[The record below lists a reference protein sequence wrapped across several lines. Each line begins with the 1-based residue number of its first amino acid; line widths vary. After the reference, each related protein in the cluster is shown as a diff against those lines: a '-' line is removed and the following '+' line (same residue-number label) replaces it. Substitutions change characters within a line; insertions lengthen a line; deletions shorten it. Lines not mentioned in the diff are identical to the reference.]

1 MLEFIIFPPIYFT
14 KPQKMKKGPILQTR
28 LFNLVKISSPNL
40 KKKVKELKSLKKKSH
55 VVQCS
60 SCSAYLTYSIHWYAL
75 SFLPGGFEI
84 LNIFGNPGGSND
96 TRLTAKKCIF
106 SFTTGF
112 FCKKKSIPFLR
123 CFFLNLLFT
132 LRNKKKRQKFVKK
145 QR

>member
-1 MLEFIIFPPIYFT
+1 MIILVSS
-14 KPQKMKKGPILQTR
+14 QKNLTPNILGGS
-28 LFNLVKISSPNL
+28 V
-40 KKKVKELKSLKKKSH
+40 
-55 VVQCS
+55 
-60 SCSAYLTYSIHWYAL
+60 YWYAL
-75 SFLPGGFEI
+75 SFLAGSFEI

-132 LRNKKKRQKFVKK
+132 LRNKKKKAKICKKKKFLSPYLTKNAKNFLFTCTVCPNIF
-145 QR
+145 